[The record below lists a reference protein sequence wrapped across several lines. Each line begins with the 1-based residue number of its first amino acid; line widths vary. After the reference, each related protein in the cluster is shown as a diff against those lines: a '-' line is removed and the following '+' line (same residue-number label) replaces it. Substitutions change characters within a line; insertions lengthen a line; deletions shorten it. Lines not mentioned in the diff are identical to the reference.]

1 MQSKFV
7 KEISLTCKQNIA
19 SNYSF
24 LTSSQNDNAPGKISD
39 SGASVRES
47 IHTKND
53 ILEVPG
59 PSGFRW
65 SEDIS
70 NFLGG
75 KLQLNYP
82 SDMQSVVT
90 REDKQFTCRVCKTKI
105 STHTDGSRKTKL
117 YYCCICEYNSCEKA
131 NLLMHSYKHCSK
143 NLCNVCSKEYTDG
156 DAHYSEQTCTVCEK
170 TFHCRS
176 QLDEHW
182 MDHEDYFLKHCWVC
196 YKSFDCHFREEEG
209 KILFV
214 CCDCEFVDDNI
225 SHLKRHNRIHRRKI
239 LCKIC
244 EEDYNITEKDS
255 HKSEFKC
262 IACKKKFQCK
272 ALLED
277 HFIVHTEYF
286 LTYCRVCNRKLKEHQ
301 TENKKKLFFSC
312 CICLKVFNLKSL
324 LQSHLNFHT
333 GLKLFKCDL
342 CGKRFSQ
349 KSSLGKHSR
358 TCSAVPYKCEICGA
372 RFPSNNFLD
381 SHCSVKHRQAR

>member
-1 MQSKFV
+1 MFVDSKNPQAKKGDNFHPRGPGPRYVAAESCMPLTIPDNVPHYSRQSTQHESNK
-7 KEISLTCKQNIA
+7 NA
-19 SNYSF
+19 SI
-24 LTSSQNDNAPGKISD
+24 QD

-59 PSGFRW
+59 PSGFHW

-70 NFLGG
+70 NFLGE

-90 REDKQFTCRVCKTKI
+90 RDDKQFTCRVCKTKI

-117 YYCCICEYNSCEKA
+117 YYCCSCEKA
-131 NLLMHSYKHCSK
+131 NLFMHSYKHCSK
-143 NLCNVCSKEYTDG
+143 NLCNLCLKEYTDG
-156 DAHYSEQTCTVCEK
+156 DSHYSEQTCIACEK

-196 YKSFDCHFREEEG
+196 YKSFDCHVREEEG
-209 KILFV
+209 KILYV
-214 CCDCEFVDDNI
+214 CCDCEFMDDNI

-244 EEDYNITEKDS
+244 GEDYNITEKDS

-262 IACKKKFQCK
+262 IACEKKIPMQG
-272 ALLED
+272 
-277 HFIVHTEYF
+277 IVRRPLYSSH
-286 LTYCRVCNRKLKEHQ
+286 RI
-301 TENKKKLFFSC
+301 FSY
-312 CICLKVFNLKSL
+312 L
-324 LQSHLNFHT
+324 LQ
-333 GLKLFKCDL
+333 GL
-342 CGKRFSQ
+342 
-349 KSSLGKHSR
+349 
-358 TCSAVPYKCEICGA
+358 
-372 RFPSNNFLD
+372 
-381 SHCSVKHRQAR
+381 